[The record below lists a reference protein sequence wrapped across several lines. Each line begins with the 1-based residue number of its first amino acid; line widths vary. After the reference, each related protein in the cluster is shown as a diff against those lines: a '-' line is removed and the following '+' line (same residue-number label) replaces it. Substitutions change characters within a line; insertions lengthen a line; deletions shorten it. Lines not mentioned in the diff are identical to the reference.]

1 MLTKPHQFIIHSL
14 LQVCPQVGLWNDTIR
29 SDEDCLYL
37 NNSNNNNSSSSSGEA
52 GLLPVLVWVHGGGY
66 IAGSGTSDEY
76 NPLFYLAHDIIVV
89 SIRWSRAPSGKLQ
102 LQLSHCKRTLKVVVA
117 AVYKESAALLRL
129 LARYRLGVLGFL
141 SLATEDVPG
150 NAGVRDQVMMMIV
163 MIMMMMI
170 MMMMIGG
177 RPHLGPAQHR
187 LVRR

>member
-1 MLTKPHQFIIHSL
+1 M
-14 LQVCPQVGLWNDTIR
+14 GLWNDTIR

-37 NNSNNNNSSSSSGEA
+37 NVYVPNSNNNNNNNNNNNSSSSGEA

-89 SIRWSRAPSGKLQ
+89 SIRWRRAPSGKLQ

-163 MIMMMMI
+163 MIMMI
-170 MMMMIGG
+170 MMVMIMIGG
-177 RPHLGPAQHR
+177 GPHLGAAQHR
-187 LVRR
+187 LVRW